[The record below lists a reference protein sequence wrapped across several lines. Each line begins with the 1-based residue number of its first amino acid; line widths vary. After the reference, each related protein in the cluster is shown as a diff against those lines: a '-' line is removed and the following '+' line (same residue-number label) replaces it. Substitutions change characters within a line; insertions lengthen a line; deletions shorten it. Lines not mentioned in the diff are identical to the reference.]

1 MKKFLL
7 VLVFCLGFIG
17 GVFAQMSFT
26 RPFDK
31 TISLGVKG
39 GINTPRM
46 LYFNNPSLM
55 RLPQSFVFT
64 PTGGLFLDVPI
75 TADVVFAPEVVY
87 VQRGINT
94 KYIHHPTGA
103 MVHYSI
109 STHYVDLRLPLELNW
124 QVSPW
129 FQPFV
134 TVGVEAGM
142 CLSGKIH
149 LDRHKN
155 LSPLFDIDTS
165 RYHYSQYV
173 LLDNTIPVDSA
184 NMFLI
189 HAGAVA
195 GVGIRSK
202 VSIGYQNILL
212 KLNVSYHQG
221 FVDTYSSSEKSGD
234 SQSLNVNAY
243 QITGRRLPQGMEIT
257 LGVAIPLKPW
267 LKDACATFA
276 NDRYYR
282 RSNRGH
288 LFGY

>member
-1 MKKFLL
+1 MKKLWL
-7 VLVFCLGFIG
+7 VLGFCFGFIG
-17 GVFAQMSFT
+17 GVFAQMSFS

-55 RLPQSFVFT
+55 RLPQSFVFA
-64 PTGGLFLDVPI
+64 PTGGVFMDVPLTSAI
-75 TADVVFAPEVVY
+75 AFAPEVVY
-87 VQRGINT
+87 VKRGIDT
-94 KYIHHPTGA
+94 KYIHYPTGA

-109 STHYVDLRLPLELNW
+109 STNYVDLRLPLELTW
-124 QVSPW
+124 QVKPW
-129 FQPFV
+129 FQPYV
-134 TVGVEAGM
+134 VVGVEAGM
-142 CLSGKIH
+142 CLSGEIH

-155 LSPLFDIDTS
+155 QSPLFDIDTS
-165 RYHYSQYV
+165 RYHYSQHI

-195 GVGIRSK
+195 GAGIRSK
-202 VSIGYQNILL
+202 VSIGYQTILL
-212 KLNVSYHQG
+212 KLNVSFHQG
-221 FVDTYSSSEKSGD
+221 FVDTYSSYEKSGE

-243 QITGRRLPQGMEIT
+243 QIKGGRLPQGMEIT

-282 RSNRGH
+282 RSNRGR